1 MKRDIFLSL
10 TVHVVILFSA
20 LVTSPF
26 EPKKEIDYG
35 GEVIQVSL
43 KSADQFS
50 AKVEELPPEPVPI
63 PKPQIEEEPEIP
75 ISPPETQP
83 AAEVEKPK
91 PEPKEEEKEK
101 KEPRKTPAPEE
112 AIQSDQDQVGDTGS
126 EVDLDAASV
135 GGGVLSGAT
144 IGNAAFNFP
153 YWNGLAFPKISR
165 NFRNP
170 VNYDGMLSCIVQFEV
185 MQSGRVYSIAVRQ
198 SSGIPQFDRACMAAV
213 ERSAPLPPLPRE
225 FLAEIIDVTLTFEW
239 EPE

>member
-1 MKRDIFLSL
+1 MKRDIFFSI
-10 TVHVVILFSA
+10 TVHLVILFSA
-20 LVTSPF
+20 LITSPF
-26 EPKKEIDYG
+26 EPTSKTDY

-43 KSADQFS
+43 KSADQLS
-50 AKVEELPPEPVPI
+50 AKIEELPPEPVKI
-63 PKPQIEEEPEIP
+63 PKPVVEEEPDIP
-75 ISPPETQP
+75 ISPPETKPP
-83 AAEVEKPK
+83 AKIEEPK
-91 PEPKEEEKEK
+91 KKEPEPTKEK

-112 AIQSDQDQVGDTGS
+112 ATRSDQDQADDESS

-144 IGNAAFNFP
+144 IGNATFNYP

-170 VNYDGMLSCIVQFEV
+170 VNYDGTLSCIVQFEV

-225 FLAEIIDVTLTFEW
+225 FLAEVIDVTLTFEW